1 MARARTIK
9 PQFLESRSM
18 RAVSAMA
25 RLTFIQLWLLA
36 DDAGRLV
43 VYSTLPRRLF
53 PGDAEALTLFPGWL
67 DELEAQRCIER
78 YTIEGWPYLR
88 IVNWDRHQRI
98 YHPTR
103 SRLPA
108 RPPGFAKESG
118 AIREALG
125 NEIKKPISDN
135 ALTPAAQI
143 PERFARRGLFSTRSG
158 GCPTRLGALEPS
170 DGTTPP

>member
-78 YTIEGWPYLR
+78 YTVEGWPYLR

-118 AIREALG
+118 AIREARAFFDAQRRL
-125 NEIKKPISDN
+125 PN
-135 ALTPAAQI
+135 APWGVRDVRWDYSTLTPVYSIICFQ
-143 PERFARRGLFSTRSG
+143 
-158 GCPTRLGALEPS
+158 
-170 DGTTPP
+170 